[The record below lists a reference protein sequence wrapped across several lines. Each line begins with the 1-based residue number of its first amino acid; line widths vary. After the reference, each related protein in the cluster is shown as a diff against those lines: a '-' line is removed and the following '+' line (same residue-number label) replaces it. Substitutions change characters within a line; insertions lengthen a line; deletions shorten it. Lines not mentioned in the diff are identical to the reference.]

1 MPQANPA
8 QLAQAVAEAL
18 KQVEKNYYQIDE
30 RVQQFCQTCEG
41 QLQQLSSS
49 LQKVEQEGQNF
60 EGDVDQSLKQ
70 LEQEAVQNQGVWAVL
85 APGNKYAKKEQVSQK
100 RLALLNMAKKLRQ
113 TMQEASSELGVT
125 VKQFQDDT
133 RQLQKDF
140 TPIKQDFQTLAKNLD
155 QLHNNL
161 KAQQGQGV
169 MGSQGTMPAQSPQGQ
184 GGGQTGALPPQPQAG
199 NMPGQKLSPRDRQI
213 LTGLQQA
220 MGELSLAQQLLEHN
234 KVLFQVLKTFDSHLE
249 QTWQYQ

>member
-1 MPQANPA
+1 M
-8 QLAQAVAEAL
+8 
-18 KQVEKNYYQIDE
+18 
-30 RVQQFCQTCEG
+30 QQFCQTCEG

-140 TPIKQDFQTLAKNLD
+140 TIKQDFQTW
-155 QLHNNL
+155 
-161 KAQQGQGV
+161 
-169 MGSQGTMPAQSPQGQ
+169 
-184 GGGQTGALPPQPQAG
+184 
-199 NMPGQKLSPRDRQI
+199 RRI
-213 LTGLQQA
+213 
-220 MGELSLAQQLLEHN
+220 
-234 KVLFQVLKTFDSHLE
+234 
-249 QTWQYQ
+249 